1 MTKKPVSQGFQDF
14 HALDRA
20 AQPEKFVEYL
30 DLVTGIDAIQA
41 YKRRSYDLLHLRPG
55 RHVLDVGCGTG
66 DDVRAMAVKVG
77 PSGRAVGID
86 VSETMIAEAKNR
98 ANDKGANVEFYTGS
112 VLKLPFD
119 DNTFNASRCE
129 RTFQHLAEP
138 EKALREMIRVTKPGG
153 RVGVLD
159 PDWDTLLVDAFN
171 DHVTRRILAYSHDRQ
186 ANPTAGR
193 RLYSLFHMAGL
204 QNIEVL
210 PATIPILSFSLAEPI
225 LGLHEAVDKAIEKH
239 VITMEEGDKWLREL
253 EERDRN
259 GQFFS
264 SLTGFGV
271 FGTKT

>member
-14 HALDRA
+14 HAVDRT

-30 DLVTGIDAIQA
+30 DLVTGIGAIQA

-55 RHVLDVGCGTG
+55 QHVLDVGCGTG
-66 DDVRAMAVKVG
+66 DDVCAMAVKVG

-138 EKALREMIRVTKPGG
+138 EKALREMIRVTKPAG

-171 DHVTRRILAYSHDRQ
+171 NHVTRRILAYSHDGQ

-225 LGLHEAVDKAIEKH
+225 LGLHEAVDKAIGKH

>member
-1 MTKKPVSQGFQDF
+1 MTKKPASRGFQDF
-14 HALDRA
+14 HAVDQT

-41 YKRRSYDLLHLRPG
+41 YKRRSYDLLHLRLG
-55 RHVLDVGCGTG
+55 HHVLDVGCGTG

-77 PSGRAVGID
+77 HSGRAVGID
-86 VSETMIAEAKNR
+86 ISETMIAEAKNR
-98 ANDKGANVEFYTGS
+98 AKNEGATTEFYTGS

-129 RTFQHLAEP
+129 RTFQHLTEP
-138 EKALREMIRVTKPGG
+138 KKGLHEMIRVTRQGG
-153 RVGVLD
+153 RIGVLD
-159 PDWDTLLVDAFN
+159 PDWDTLLVDSSN
-171 DHVTRRILAYSHDRQ
+171 NHVGRRILAYSHDAQ

-193 RLYSLFHMAGL
+193 RLYSLFHLAAL

-210 PATIPILSFSLAEPI
+210 PVTIPILSFSLAEPI
-225 LGLHEAVDKAIEKH
+225 LGLREAVDKAIEKH
-239 VITMEEGDKWLREL
+239 VITLEEGDKWLREL